1 MKYQSFT
8 AENITDFDP
17 QQIFLCGQCFRWTE
31 EEDGSFTGAAMG
43 KIANIRYRKK
53 EKELVVDCSSK
64 EEFEQI
70 WKPYL
75 DLERDYGKIKEKL
88 VQNDEVMKRA
98 VAFGSGIRILK
109 QDLWETILSFIISQN
124 NNIPRIKGCIEKLS
138 DLFGKEI
145 GEYRGKVWHALP
157 EAEVLS
163 KLSEA
168 DLEPVRLGYRAKYLI
183 SSAKTIKEQGLPEND
198 EQLQSLCGIGPK
210 VAGCVRLF
218 GMGRYDAFPVDVWV
232 ARVMHRLYGLEE
244 KNRSGIAR
252 FAGEHFGELSGFAQQ
267 YLFYYAR
274 ENVKV

>member
-124 NNIPRIKGCIEKLS
+124 NNIP
-138 DLFGKEI
+138 
-145 GEYRGKVWHALP
+145 
-157 EAEVLS
+157 
-163 KLSEA
+163 
-168 DLEPVRLGYRAKYLI
+168 
-183 SSAKTIKEQGLPEND
+183 
-198 EQLQSLCGIGPK
+198 
-210 VAGCVRLF
+210 
-218 GMGRYDAFPVDVWV
+218 
-232 ARVMHRLYGLEE
+232 
-244 KNRSGIAR
+244 
-252 FAGEHFGELSGFAQQ
+252 
-267 YLFYYAR
+267 
-274 ENVKV
+274 

>member
-1 MKYQSFT
+1 
-8 AENITDFDP
+8 
-17 QQIFLCGQCFRWTE
+17 
-31 EEDGSFTGAAMG
+31 MG

-138 DLFGKEI
+138 DLFGKEMCI
-145 GEYRGKVWHALP
+145 RDRK
-157 EAEVLS
+157 
-163 KLSEA
+163 K
-168 DLEPVRLGYRAKYLI
+168 DRM
-183 SSAKTIKEQGLPEND
+183 TT
-198 EQLQSLCGIGPK
+198 
-210 VAGCVRLF
+210 
-218 GMGRYDAFPVDVWV
+218 
-232 ARVMHRLYGLEE
+232 
-244 KNRSGIAR
+244 
-252 FAGEHFGELSGFAQQ
+252 
-267 YLFYYAR
+267 
-274 ENVKV
+274 